1 MKKNKN
7 IRKIAK
13 ASLALLISVSYGASA
28 MEMDQVVSGDGLT
41 TPVLSEQPEG
51 ASHYEKILK
60 EIEELT
66 ARIHREVDKVLE
78 DYKRD
83 TEEYHRRM
91 SVKRGAGTSSTTTS
105 LMAGDE
111 YPSFKD
117 TSEEVS
123 PHDESKAYLKELLKV
138 ENPGEEDIL
147 LGVKLKD
154 MLKHFPTLD
163 EWKVAHQ
170 YHDEP
175 RLDKDFIAAVLYL
188 KDTLGI
194 SGEIIGI
201 DNSEGVSANR
211 NPELI
216 VDMKEALAEKENPT
230 EEYLKE
236 KLFFKIFGEAPT
248 AEQRVE
254 IDRQAIDVYNRT
266 TRDTAKVFVNQG
278 LKLKGVNA
286 TPENIAEGVRLGGE
300 ATLKQVRASIMA
312 SKILSEFLDKEYLLN
327 IDQVNAWIYLRDN
340 LKKGIE
346 KNDVNSKIGISNII
360 NKFIPKI
367 IKFQKEGTTPTWSQI
382 NSTEISSTSESSGR
396 GRGRGKRGRGRK

>member
-28 MEMDQVVSGDGLT
+28 METDQVVSGDGLT

-66 ARIHREVDKVLE
+66 ERIHREVNKVLA

-91 SVKRGAGTSSTTTS
+91 GVKRTATLPNTTS

-175 RLDKDFIAAVLYL
+175 RLDKDFIAAALYL

-194 SGEIIGI
+194 SEVLIGM
-201 DNSEGVSANR
+201 DNDVWPINR
-211 NPELI
+211 NLDLI
-216 VDMKEALAEKENPT
+216 EIMKEALAEKENPT

-248 AEQRVE
+248 AEQRTE

-266 TRDTAKVFVNQG
+266 TRDMAKVFVNQG

-300 ATLKQVRASIMA
+300 ATLKQVRASIIA
-312 SKILSEFLDKEYLLN
+312 SKILSEFLDREYLLN
-327 IDQVNAWIYLRDN
+327 IDQVNAWIYLRDD

>member
-28 MEMDQVVSGDGLT
+28 AEEVKIDAPPGL
-41 TPVLSEQPEG
+41 SRNN
-51 ASHYEKILK
+51 YEIILQ

-66 ARIHREVDKVLE
+66 ERIHREVNKVLA

-91 SVKRGAGTSSTTTS
+91 GVKRGAGTSSTTTS
-105 LMAGDE
+105 LTAGDE
-111 YPSFKD
+111 HLPS
-117 TSEEVS
+117 
-123 PHDESKAYLKELLKV
+123 LGIKE
-138 ENPGEEDIL
+138 
-147 LGVKLKD
+147 
-154 MLKHFPTLD
+154 
-163 EWKVAHQ
+163 
-170 YHDEP
+170 
-175 RLDKDFIAAVLYL
+175 

-248 AEQRVE
+248 AEQRTE
-254 IDRQAIDVYNRT
+254 IDSQAIDVYNRT

-278 LKLKGVNA
+278 LKLKEGGADV
-286 TPENIAEGVRLGGE
+286 TPEQIEEGVRLGGE
-300 ATLKQVRASIMA
+300 ATLKQVKASIMA
-312 SKILSEFLDKEYLLN
+312 SKILSEWLEKKYLEDEQKVIASTILSKWVGKKYLLD
-327 IDQVNAWIYLRDN
+327 IDEVNAWIYLKGRLN
-340 LKKGIE
+340 KGIE
-346 KNDVNSKIGISNII
+346 NKDANTKIGIWNII
-360 NKFIPKI
+360 CKYIPKI
-367 IKFQKEGTTPTWSQI
+367 IEFQKKRINPTWEQI
-382 NSTEISSTSESSGR
+382 NSTEISSTEKSS
-396 GRGRGKRGRGRK
+396 GRGRGKRGRGRGRGRK